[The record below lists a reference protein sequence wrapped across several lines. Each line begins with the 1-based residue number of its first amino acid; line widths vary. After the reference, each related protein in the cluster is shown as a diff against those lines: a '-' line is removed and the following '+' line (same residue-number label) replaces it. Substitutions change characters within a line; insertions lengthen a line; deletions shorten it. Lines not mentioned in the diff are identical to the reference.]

1 MERYSNKNSLFLMD
15 VFTFILEF
23 EKGEALIKNAENSRM
38 LKLKSNFLDIILG
51 FKNVISFRLRV
62 SVTVFFRIGYKNI

>member
-1 MERYSNKNSLFLMD
+1 MERYSNKNSLFLMG

-23 EKGEALIKNAENSRM
+23 EKGEALIKKAENSRM
-38 LKLKSNFLDIILG
+38 LKLKSNFLDTILG